1 MSYEIEYDYHA
12 MRLSTPPDAPTRFLA
27 AVLTGSNNTYVG
39 KQRTRR
45 WQVQYLGTE
54 VQVLQ
59 QAVYFAAAC
68 EGGMCKPKGRD
79 CAPEDYIRR
88 IRNLLKDAPSEN
100 DTRVRWQPYVKLP
113 VANIEAIGF
122 LESAGLVGKDEKFYS
137 LERRCFQLPDDPTHA
152 LFHAFWDRFHL
163 NLAAW
168 DAANV
173 NGLFGEV

>member
-88 IRNLLKDAPSEN
+88 IRNLIKAAPHESE
-100 DTRVRWQPYVKLP
+100 TRVTWRPYVKLP
-113 VANIEAIGF
+113 IEKAEPIAF
-122 LESAGLVGKDEKFYS
+122 LQAGGLTNCEAVFYGSA
-137 LERRCFQLPDDPTHA
+137 RRVFEFSDATQYA
-152 LFHAFWDRFHL
+152 LFHDFWDRYCCDM
-163 NLAAW
+163 AAW
-168 DAANV
+168 DAAKV